1 MKTNTGTTSARVNGA
16 ARTRS
21 VATRIILVQMIVVLV
36 AMALYGALSY
46 TQSSRGLNDSLQ
58 VRGTQMLQR
67 LPASLS
73 TPVWNIDTASMD
85 MLVGLEMMD
94 ADVHAIVLTTD
105 SGLRGKIRDEKAS
118 IADYAEADA
127 KKLSGGVYQHLEAPI
142 PYQEKSIGKV
152 DVYLSHSAIDQ
163 QLKLE
168 LVKTAGI
175 TLAVILV
182 LAAAAFLTGRFLV
195 SRPLILVSRAVGRI
209 ARGDLG
215 TAVQF
220 TSRDELGSLAEA
232 TNQMITQL
240 RSMVVQMR
248 EAADLVAGS
257 SSQISES
264 SRQLA
269 SGAQSQAATL
279 EETAASVEELTSS
292 VEQVASH
299 AQSQAES
306 VQKSAESMK
315 EMRTSA
321 EDVSITLKEVSA
333 SSQESVQMAHS
344 GVDAVNATVTAIEA
358 ISAKSEQIGSIVT
371 VISDIADQTNLL
383 SLNAAIEAAR
393 AGEHGLG
400 FAVVAQEVSKLAER
414 SADSTREIVKLIHY

>member
-1 MKTNTGTTSARVNGA
+1 
-16 ARTRS
+16 
-21 VATRIILVQMIVVLV
+21 
-36 AMALYGALSY
+36 
-46 TQSSRGLNDSLQ
+46 
-58 VRGTQMLQR
+58 
-67 LPASLS
+67 
-73 TPVWNIDTASMD
+73 
-85 MLVGLEMMD
+85 
-94 ADVHAIVLTTD
+94 
-105 SGLRGKIRDEKAS
+105 KIRDEKAG

-127 KKLSGGVYQHLEAPI
+127 KKLSGGAYQHIEAPI
-142 PYQEKSIGKV
+142 LYQEKSIGKV

-240 RSMVVQMR
+240 RGMVVQMR

-414 SADSTREIVKLIHY
+414 SAESTREIVKLIHDSEQNVTNGVKVAEGALAAMNAIIAGAQKT